1 MSRID
6 TVFTQPGHKALV
18 AYVTVGYPTVES
30 TLAIVPLLAECGCDI
45 VELGIPF
52 SDPLADGATIQEA
65 SFQALQA
72 GVIPQTCL
80 EVAEQIRQKTDVPLA
95 FMTYYNPVL
104 RYGLEAFCTACA
116 KVGVEGLIVPDL
128 PPDESTDLDGAA
140 QNHRLDLIFL
150 LTPTSTA
157 ERIRLVV
164 EKSRGFVYVVSL
176 LGVTGARDSLPAGLG
191 DFIGR
196 IRKETAKPLCVG
208 FGISTPDQAQQIGQ
222 LADGVIVGSRLVQ
235 LIRDDKPPYRRVTS
249 FVRELRISL
258 DSNLT

>member
-6 TVFTQPGHKALV
+6 TVFSQPKRKALV
-18 AYVTVGYPTVES
+18 AYVTVGYPTVKS
-30 TLAIVPLLAECGCDI
+30 TLEIVPMLAECGCDI

-72 GVIPQTCL
+72 GVTPRTCL
-80 EVAEQIRQKTDVPLA
+80 EVAEQIRRKTDVPLA

-116 KVGVEGLIVPDL
+116 RAGVEGLIVPDL
-128 PPDESTDLDGAA
+128 PPDESVDLDGAA
-140 QNHRLDLIFL
+140 QNHGLDLIFL
-150 LTPTSTA
+150 LTPTSNN

-196 IRKETAKPLCVG
+196 IRNETAKPLCVG
-208 FGISTPDQAQQIGQ
+208 FGISTPDQAKQVGQ
-222 LADGVIVGSRLVQ
+222 LADGIIVGSRLVQ
-235 LIRDDKPPYRRVTS
+235 LIRDDKLPYEKVTS
-249 FVRELRISL
+249 FVRGLRLVL
-258 DSNLT
+258 DK

>member
-6 TVFTQPGHKALV
+6 GVFTQPGHKALV

-30 TLAIVPLLAECGCDI
+30 TLEIVPQLAESGCDI

-72 GVIPQTCL
+72 GVTPQTCL
-80 EVAEQIRQKTDVPLA
+80 EVAAHIREKTGLPLV
-95 FMTYYNPVL
+95 FMTYYNPL
-104 RYGLEAFCTACA
+104 LHHGLESFCQACSRA
-116 KVGVEGLIVPDL
+116 GVDGLIVPDL
-128 PPDESTDLDGAA
+128 PPDESNELDAA
-140 QNHRLDLIFL
+140 VKKNGIDLIFL
-150 LTPTSTA
+150 LTPTSTT

-191 DFIGR
+191 DFIER
-196 IRKETAKPLCVG
+196 IRKETTKPLCVG
-208 FGISTPDQAQQIGQ
+208 FGISTPDQAHRVGQ
-222 LADGVIVGSRLVQ
+222 LADGIIVGSRLVQ
-235 LIRDDKPPYRRVTS
+235 LIRDDKPPYGRATS
-249 FVRELRISL
+249 FVRELRAAL
-258 DSNLT
+258 DR